1 MLFNAQRHITHL
13 DLDQFFVSVEYLRNP
28 KLKGKPILIGGLSNR
43 GVVASCSYEARKF
56 GIHSG
61 MPMRNALRLC
71 KHATV
76 VKSDFEAYSRHSQMV
91 TEIIRENA
99 PPQFEKSSIDEFYID
114 MTGME
119 KHFGSLKF
127 SDDLR
132 KKISKETGLS
142 ISYALS
148 SNKTVSKVATNEVK
162 PNGQIE
168 IPFGNEKS
176 YLAPLSV
183 IKIPGIGKERGFK
196 LLKMGV
202 ETVKTFTEI
211 PVKMICNLFGKDGIT
226 LHRKANGIDNSPVI
240 PFREQKTLS
249 TETTFPTDTIDTYFI
264 YKKLVRMTEQ
274 LAFDLR
280 KQNRLTGCVTVK
292 IRYSDFVTETK
303 QQALRMYT
311 NQDHVLLQK
320 VKELFSKLYNRRQ
333 LIRLVGVRFTDLIP
347 GVYQIHLYDDTQE
360 LINYYRAVDSI
371 KNRFGEDLI
380 IRAAGYEPKPQE
392 SVARKLLNNFKI

>member
-1 MLFNAQRHITHL
+1 MLLNAQRHITHL

-28 KLKGKPILIGGLSNR
+28 KLKGKPILIGGMSNR

-71 KHATV
+71 KYATV
-76 VKSDFEAYSRHSQMV
+76 IKSDFEAYSQYSQMV
-91 TEIIRENA
+91 TEIIKENA

-127 SDDLR
+127 SDDLK

-176 YLAPLSV
+176 FLAPLSV

-211 PVKMICNLFGKDGIT
+211 PVKMVCNLFGKDGIT
-226 LHRKANGIDNSPVI
+226 LHRKANGIDNSPVV
-240 PFREQKTLS
+240 PFREQKGLG

-264 YKKLVRMTEQ
+264 YRKLVRMTEQ

-280 KQNRLTGCVTVK
+280 KNNRLTGCITVK
-292 IRYSDFVTETK
+292 LRYSDFVTETK
-303 QQALRMYT
+303 QQALKVYT

-320 VKELFSKLYNRRQ
+320 VKELFGKLYDRRQ

-371 KNRFGEDLI
+371 KNRFGEDLL
-380 IRAAGYEPKPQE
+380 IRAAGYEPKPKD
-392 SVARKLLNNFKI
+392 SVARKLLDNLEL

>member
-1 MLFNAQRHITHL
+1 MLLDAQRHITHL

-28 KLKGKPILIGGLSNR
+28 KLKGKPILIGGMSNR

-71 KHATV
+71 KYATV
-76 VKSDFEAYSRHSQMV
+76 IKSDFEAYSQYSQMV
-91 TEIIRENA
+91 TEIIKENA

-127 SDDLR
+127 SDDLK

-148 SNKTVSKVATNEVK
+148 SNKTVSKIATNEVK

-168 IPFGNEKS
+168 IPFGSEKS
-176 YLAPLSV
+176 FLAPLSV

-211 PVKMICNLFGKDGIT
+211 PVKMVCNLFGKDGIT
-226 LHRKANGIDNSPVI
+226 LHRKANGIDNSPVV
-240 PFREQKTLS
+240 PFREQKGLG

-264 YKKLVRMTEQ
+264 YRKLVRMTEQ

-280 KQNRLTGCVTVK
+280 KHNRLTGCITVK
-292 IRYSDFVTETK
+292 LRYSDFVTETK
-303 QQALRMYT
+303 QQTLNVYT

-320 VKELFSKLYNRRQ
+320 VKELFGKLYNRRQ

-371 KNRFGEDLI
+371 KNRFGEDLL
-380 IRAAGYEPKPQE
+380 IRAAGYEPKSKD
-392 SVARKLLNNFKI
+392 SVARKLLDNLKF